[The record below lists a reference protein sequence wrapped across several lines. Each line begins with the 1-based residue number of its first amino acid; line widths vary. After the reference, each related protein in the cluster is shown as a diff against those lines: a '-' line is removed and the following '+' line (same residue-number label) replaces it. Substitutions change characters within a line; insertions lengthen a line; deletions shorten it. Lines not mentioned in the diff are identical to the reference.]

1 MMLVDVFAKSLVDRW
16 RAMAIGSTVLGLLF
30 LAAMA
35 VYRTIDISVYTSLPE
50 ALLSIINVPQDGDVA
65 SLAYGAVFTTY
76 GALTLAGLAIAA
88 GSAAIAGE
96 ERSGT
101 IGLLLAN
108 PVSRAS
114 VVLSKA
120 GSMALLTAFGAVIL
134 WVAGRV
140 SPLILDVSTAGIHVE
155 ALILHLLVNAL
166 FYGFLAWAI
175 GAWTG
180 RRGLAA
186 GIASAVMVVGLV
198 AVGVLPLIEGW
209 EDLARL
215 FPWYYF
221 THSAPQLNG
230 IDGAHLAIL
239 AVGIGLFIGVGVV
252 GVDRRDLRDRTAGGS
267 LLDRVRVSP
276 LVQRLAGR
284 RLGRAWVSSITA
296 KTISDHQVLAVVIG
310 GVMFLLMGLAM
321 GPMYAAMDAE
331 LFAMTDSLPEALLA
345 LVGGED
351 MSTPEGFY
359 QAETFS
365 MMAPIATIA
374 IAAAVG
380 GKALAGEEA
389 ERTMGLLLASPISRT
404 RVVVEKALAMAAVTS
419 AVGIM
424 IFAGVVGGSWISDLG
439 MNIANVAATSALVT
453 LLGLFFGA
461 LTLALSAATGRVAL
475 SVYVSVGLAL
485 ALYLMNAFFPLSDQL
500 AGQARWSP
508 FYYYLTENP
517 LVTGMPWG
525 HGALLAVLTVVPIL
539 AAIGLFNRRDLRQG

>member
-1 MMLVDVFAKSLVDRW
+1 MMLVDVFAKSVIDRW
-16 RAMAIGSTVLGLLF
+16 RAMAIGATVLGLLF
-30 LAAMA
+30 LGAMA

-50 ALLSIINVPQDGDVA
+50 ALLSMINVPADADVA

-88 GSAAIAGE
+88 GSAAMAGE

-108 PVSRAS
+108 PVSRAN
-114 VVLSKA
+114 VVISKA
-120 GSMALLTAFGAVIL
+120 ASMALLTTFGAVIL
-134 WVAGRV
+134 WIAGRV
-140 SPLILDVSTAGIHVE
+140 SPLVLDVSTAGIHVE
-155 ALILHLLVNAL
+155 ALILHLLINAL

-186 GIASAVMVVGLV
+186 GVSSAVMVVGLV

-209 EDLARL
+209 EDLARF

-230 IDGAHLAIL
+230 VDIGHLAVL
-239 AVGIGLFIGVGVV
+239 SVGIALFVAVGVV
-252 GVDRRDLRDRTAGGS
+252 GVDRRDLRDRTAGVS
-267 LLDRVRVSP
+267 LLDRVRANA
-276 LVQRLAGR
+276 LVQRLVGR
-284 RLGRAWVSSITA
+284 RLGRAWVSSIA
-296 KTISDHQVLAVVIG
+296 VKTMSDHQILTIVVG

-321 GPMYAAMDAE
+321 GPMYVAMDAE
-331 LFAMTDSLPEALLA
+331 LFEMTESLPEALLA
-345 LVGGED
+345 LIGGQD

-374 IAAAVG
+374 IAAAMG

-389 ERTMGLLLASPISRT
+389 ERTMGLLLSSPVSRT
-404 RVVVEKALAMAAVTS
+404 RVVVEKSLAMMAMTGG
-419 AVGIM
+419 VGFM
-424 IFAGVVGGSWISDLG
+424 IFAGVIGGSWISDLG
-439 MNIANVAATSALVT
+439 MSAANVAATSALAT

-461 LTLALSAATGRVAL
+461 MTLALSAATGRVAL
-475 SVYVSVGLAL
+475 SVYTSVGVAL

-500 AGQARWSP
+500 ADWARWSP
-508 FYYYLTENP
+508 FYYYLTDNP
-517 LVTGMPWG
+517 LAAGMPWG
-525 HGALLAVLTVVPIL
+525 HGAVLVALTVVPVL
-539 AAIGLFNRRDLRQG
+539 AAIVLFNRRDLRQG

>member
-1 MMLVDVFAKSLVDRW
+1 MLVDVFAKSLVDRW
-16 RAMAIGSTVLGLLF
+16 RAMTVGSMALGLMF
-30 LAAMA
+30 LVAMA
-35 VYRTIDISVYTSLPE
+35 AYRTIDISVYTSLPE
-50 ALLSIINVPQDGDVA
+50 AMLSMMNVPADADVA

-108 PVSRAS
+108 PISRAS
-114 VVLSKA
+114 VVMSKA
-120 GSMALLTAFGAVIL
+120 ASMAMLTTFGAVIL

-140 SPLILDVSTAGIHVE
+140 SPLILDVSTAGIHIE

-186 GIASAVMVVGLV
+186 GVSSAVMVIGLV
-198 AVGVLPLIEGW
+198 AAGVLPLIEGW
-209 EDLARL
+209 EELARL

-230 IDGAHLAIL
+230 VDIGHLAVL
-239 AVGIGLFIGVGVV
+239 TAGVVLFVAVGIV
-252 GVDRRDLRDRTAGGS
+252 GVDRRDLRDRTAGVS
-267 LLDRVRVSP
+267 VLDRVRANAV
-276 LVQRLAGR
+276 VQRLVGR
-284 RLGRAWVSSITA
+284 RLGRAWVSSITV
-296 KTISDHQVLAVVIG
+296 KTMSDHQILTIVVG
-310 GVMFLLMGLAM
+310 GSMFLIMGLAM
-321 GPMYAAMDAE
+321 GPMYSAMSAE
-331 LFAMTDSLPEALLA
+331 LLEMADSLPEELLA

-374 IAAAVG
+374 VAAAMG
-380 GKALAGEEA
+380 GRALAGEEA
-389 ERTMGLLLASPISRT
+389 DRTMGLLLASPISRT
-404 RVVVEKALAMAAVTS
+404 RVVLEKTLAMTVMTAGVGAV
-419 AVGIM
+419 
-424 IFAGVVGGSWISDLG
+424 IFAGVMGGSWISDLG
-439 MNIANVAATSALVT
+439 MNAAHVAATSALAT
-453 LLGLFFGA
+453 LLGLLFGA
-461 LTLALSAATGRVAL
+461 VTLALSAATGRVSL
-475 SVYVSVGLAL
+475 SVYTSVGLAL

-500 AGQARWSP
+500 ADWARWSP
-508 FYYYLTENP
+508 FYYYLTDNP
-517 LVTGMPWG
+517 LVAGMPWG
-525 HGALLAVLTVVPIL
+525 HGAVLVALTVVPVL
-539 AAIGLFNRRDLRQG
+539 AAVALFNRRDLRQG

>member
-1 MMLVDVFAKSLVDRW
+1 MLVEVFAKSLVDRW
-16 RAMAIGSTVLGLLF
+16 RAMTIGSTALGLMF

-35 VYRTIDISVYTSLPE
+35 AYRTIDISVYTSLPE
-50 ALLSIINVPQDGDVA
+50 AMLSMMNVPADADVA

-88 GSAAIAGE
+88 GSAAMAGE

-114 VVLSKA
+114 VLMSKA
-120 GSMALLTAFGAVIL
+120 ASMALLTTFGAVIL

-140 SPLILDVSTAGIHVE
+140 SPLILDVSTAGIHIE
-155 ALILHLLVNAL
+155 ALILHLLINAL

-186 GIASAVMVVGLV
+186 GVSSAVMVIGLV
-198 AVGVLPLIEGW
+198 AAGVLPLIEGW

-230 IDGAHLAIL
+230 VDVGHLAVL
-239 AVGIGLFIGVGVV
+239 AVGIALFVGVGVV
-252 GVDRRDLRDRTAGGS
+252 GVDRRDLRDRTAGVS
-267 LLDRVRVSP
+267 LLDRVRANAV
-276 LVQRLAGR
+276 VQRLVGR
-284 RLGRAWVSSITA
+284 RLGRAWVSSITV
-296 KTISDHQVLAVVIG
+296 KTMSDHQILMIVVG

-321 GPMYAAMDAE
+321 GPMYSAMSTE
-331 LFAMTDSLPEALLA
+331 LLDMADSLPEELLA

-374 IAAAVG
+374 IAAAMG
-380 GKALAGEEA
+380 AKALAGEEA
-389 ERTMGLLLASPISRT
+389 ERTMGLLLSSPVSRT
-404 RVVVEKALAMAAVTS
+404 RVVVEKTLAMVVMTGG
-419 AVGIM
+419 VGFM
-424 IFAGVVGGSWISDLG
+424 IFAGVIGGSWISGLG
-439 MNIANVAATSALVT
+439 MSAANVAATSALAT
-453 LLGLFFGA
+453 LLGLLFGA
-461 LTLALSAATGRVAL
+461 VTLALSAATGRVAL
-475 SVYVSVGLAL
+475 SVYASVGVAL
-485 ALYLMNAFFPLSDQL
+485 TLYLMNAFFPLSDQL
-500 AGQARWSP
+500 AGWARWSP
-508 FYYYLTENP
+508 FYYYLTDNP
-517 LVTGMPWG
+517 LVAGMPWG
-525 HGALLAVLTVVPIL
+525 HGAVLVGLTVVPVL
-539 AAIGLFNRRDLRQG
+539 AAVVLFNRRDLRQG